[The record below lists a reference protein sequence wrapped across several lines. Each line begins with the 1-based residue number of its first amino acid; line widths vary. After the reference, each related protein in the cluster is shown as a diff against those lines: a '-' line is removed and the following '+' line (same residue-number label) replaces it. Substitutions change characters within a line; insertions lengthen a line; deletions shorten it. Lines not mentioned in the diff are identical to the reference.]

1 MSDISSPPRPTLP
14 ATAAA
19 DRQRSQR
26 QIRPL
31 ASWGATSLRLA
42 FGIVFAIN
50 AVLKWLPGYRD
61 SYLSQLE
68 DVAQGQPSWLH
79 GWFHFWVTLQSG
91 APSFWAD
98 LTGVTETALA
108 LVLLLGVARRPGYL
122 VGAGYMLLVWA
133 VGEGFGGPYVS
144 GSTDVGTGII
154 YTLLFLTMFVYAAPS
169 LQERFSVDRILA
181 ARHTGWRRFA
191 DLSIAKTDNG
201 RGLTG
206 ITPSV
211 SD

>member
-1 MSDISSPPRPTLP
+1 VSDISSPPRPTLP
-14 ATAAA
+14 ATAVA

-61 SYLSQLE
+61 SYLSQLK

>member
-14 ATAAA
+14 ATAVA

-61 SYLSQLE
+61 SYLSQLK

-108 LVLLLGVARRPGYL
+108 LVLLLGGARRPGYL